1 MIYLLVIFMAKTPW
15 FDSKKSLTTSTFEA
29 LYKKLA
35 LPLMKFTV
43 KRMGGDQE
51 AAEEV
56 FARTV
61 SAAWEGWNAFEHKSS
76 YFTWI
81 CRIALNKMADY
92 YREQVHNNSV
102 LIAPLLE
109 DLVDVGLDELSPSE
123 RMALD
128 ELRSSIRACI
138 KLLPDDIKQLLFL
151 RYWKELTI
159 REIATKFGVS
169 ERAIEGRLYRAR
181 CTLKELFEGNYPEFS
196 KSYSHKNKQF

>member
-1 MIYLLVIFMAKTPW
+1 MPKTPH
-15 FDSKKSLTTSTFEA
+15 KSFVILYRSFA
-29 LYKKLA
+29 LH
-35 LPLMKFTV
+35 LMKFIV
-43 KRMGGDQE
+43 KRVGGNQDM
-51 AAEEV
+51 AEEV

-76 YFTWI
+76 YFTWL
-81 CRIALNKMADY
+81 CRIALNKIADY

-102 LIAPLLE
+102 LIAPFLE
-109 DLVDVGLDELSPSE
+109 DIAEISINELSPSE

-138 KLLPDDIKQLLFL
+138 KLLPENIKQLLFL

-159 REIATKFGVS
+159 REIAQQFNVS

-181 CTLKELFEGNYPEFS
+181 CSLKELFEGN
-196 KSYSHKNKQF
+196 